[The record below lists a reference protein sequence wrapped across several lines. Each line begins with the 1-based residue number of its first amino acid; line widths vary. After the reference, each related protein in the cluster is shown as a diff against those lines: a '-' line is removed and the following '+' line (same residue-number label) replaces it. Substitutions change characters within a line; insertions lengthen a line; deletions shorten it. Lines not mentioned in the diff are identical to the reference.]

1 MQKLFQFIA
10 VLFISIYPTFAE
22 AQTIGTLITE
32 VQNLVGSLIPLLI
45 GLGLIGFL
53 YGLVIYIFKA
63 GNEGEAERGKQI
75 MFWGVIALFVM
86 VSVWGIVTVLQTSL
100 FSGTGIDPTQP
111 PATGEFPT
119 LPAPPPPPPA
129 GP

>member
-100 FSGTGIDPTQP
+100 FSGT
-111 PATGEFPT
+111 
-119 LPAPPPPPPA
+119 
-129 GP
+129 